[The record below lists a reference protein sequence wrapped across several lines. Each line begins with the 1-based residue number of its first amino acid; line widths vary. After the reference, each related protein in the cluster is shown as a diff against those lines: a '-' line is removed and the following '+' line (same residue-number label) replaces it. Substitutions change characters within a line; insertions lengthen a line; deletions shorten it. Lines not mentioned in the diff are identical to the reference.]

1 MKWDTKMQILEQL
14 FEHDDNSEDESEID
28 VKNNIN
34 INLNNQGL
42 SQPPIIPS
50 LIQPKYPGAITAQ
63 QPALAPHNGTIIQYK
78 LPN

>member
-42 SQPPIIPS
+42 SQPAIIPS

-63 QPALAPHNGTIIQYK
+63 QPALVPYNGTIIQYK